1 MTPHL
6 RTWLYQ
12 ACQFLLAESNIPT
25 TSKVCTSA
33 NDLDNYLA
41 LTQASAPTLLLD
53 YRQWGNLSQQYL
65 EHPQNRHLFLHHD
78 PLTLTAWELSQG
90 KTAFSHILLELWLT
104 QGQADWRT
112 QPQTYLIDFSQL
124 LARPKP
130 TLRKITAFLGISPG
144 EATFKDLLFRYP
156 LPTPDPENPTKG
168 FSSLAPAYPSSD
180 SLTTEQRLLLTIF
193 LRPSREI
200 WFGPDTDR
208 YDRQLNQRFS
218 TVATEAWQKIFQ
230 TITDLVNEHLSDRL
244 GDWLKTAYDHG
255 VKVLQTQNP
264 TGAAQLLTLLAEQLQ
279 QLEKHQEAKL
289 LYQEVL
295 QLYPQN
301 LNAAFVLGQLAEQ
314 EDNIPEAIGYYQQ
327 VIQQDPHHSKA
338 LFRLAYLN
346 KIQENFTQAED
357 YLLEILQK
365 DPNHQIAQYWLIKV
379 LESQGQLDR
388 AKTWVKEN
396 DIEFLQKLPDYLSH
410 TGGNA
415 YDEANY
421 DLAKSCYHLALELEP
436 NRYQDWFDL
445 ALVASKEK
453 KRTEAIRYY
462 QKVLAINP
470 DHDETMVN
478 LGALLIHQGKFTE
491 AIALLEQALKRD
503 EQNSM
508 AYHNLAICYVY
519 QGQLGEAA
527 FYANQA
533 VQNKPEDP
541 GYHSHLLTILSAMT
555 EIRSEDLAQVSR
567 VWYDNHVVAKALPQ
581 ITHYANSLDGDRPL
595 RVGFVSG
602 DFKRHSVSYFV
613 KPIFEHHHPE
623 QIEIYAYAQVEE
635 PDDLTDTLKTFCDH
649 WRDTVNLED
658 QEMANQIQQ
667 DQIDI
672 LVDLSGHTLF
682 NRLSVFGMKPAPIQA
697 TYLGYPATTGL
708 PTVDYWITDTQ
719 LHPKDTQERA
729 VEEIWRLP
737 RCYISYDPP
746 NPSPPIGPL
755 PQTQLG
761 VITFGSFNASRK
773 LTPQTLKI
781 WSEILKQVP
790 RSRLL
795 LKCSDPRYSPQL
807 MIESFMKL
815 GIDRERLI
823 VYRNSPY
830 QDHLNLYN
838 QVDLHLDPMP
848 YTGCTTTCEALW
860 MGVPTLTLAGQ
871 KKMERMSTSILAHTG
886 LEDFIAQTP
895 EEYITKAVYF
905 VTHPEY
911 LMNLRQTLRDRLAT
925 SQLLDGIGLTHT
937 LENAFRQMWHRYLRT
952 QDL

>member
-1 MTPHL
+1 MP
-6 RTWLYQ
+6 
-12 ACQFLLAESNIPT
+12 
-25 TSKVCTSA
+25 
-33 NDLDNYLA
+33 
-41 LTQASAPTLLLD
+41 
-53 YRQWGNLSQQYL
+53 
-65 EHPQNRHLFLHHD
+65 
-78 PLTLTAWELSQG
+78 QG
-90 KTAFSHILLELWLT
+90 K
-104 QGQADWRT
+104 
-112 QPQTYLIDFSQL
+112 QPSRIYYFAI
-124 LARPKP
+124 PCP
-130 TLRKITAFLGISPG
+130 P
-144 EATFKDLLFRYP
+144 
-156 LPTPDPENPTKG
+156 PDPGNPTKG

-180 SLTTEQRLLLTIF
+180 SLTPEQRLLLTIF

-264 TGAAQLLTLLAEQLQ
+264 TGAAQLLTLLAEQLRQ
-279 QLEKHQEAKL
+279 QENQQEAKI

-295 QLYPQN
+295 QLHPQDVK
-301 LNAAFVLGQLAEQ
+301 AAFVLGQLAEQ
-314 EDNIPEAIGYYQQ
+314 EENIPEAIAYYQQ

-346 KIQENFTQAED
+346 KVQENFTQAED

-365 DPNHQIAQYWLIKV
+365 DPNHQIAQYWLIKI

-519 QGQLGEAA
+519 QGQLAEAA

-555 EIRSEDLAQVSR
+555 EIRSEDLAQVSEI
-567 VWYDNHVVAKALPQ
+567 WYDNQVIAKGLPRVTQ
-581 ITHYANSLDGDRPL
+581 WQNPLDRERPL

-602 DFKRHSVSYFV
+602 DFKRHSVSYFI

-895 EEYITKAVYF
+895 EDYITKAVEF
-905 VTHPEY
+905 ATNPEY
-911 LMNLRQTLRDRLAT
+911 LSLLRQTLRDRLKT
-925 SQLLDGIGLTHT
+925 SQLLDGIGLTHA
-937 LENAFRQMWHRYLRT
+937 LETAFRQMWHRYLTT